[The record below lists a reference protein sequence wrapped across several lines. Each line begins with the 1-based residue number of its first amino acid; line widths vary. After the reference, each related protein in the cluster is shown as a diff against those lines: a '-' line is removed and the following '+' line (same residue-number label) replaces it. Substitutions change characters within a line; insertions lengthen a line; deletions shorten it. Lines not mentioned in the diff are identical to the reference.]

1 MIRYFYLGVFILAGL
16 AVGCSP
22 VRVYMEKN
30 EMARPD
36 AFQTFFVISEYYNSQ
51 AFNSPVL
58 EENLQKSLTE
68 GMEKFGYQLD
78 ANKPDLIVRYNTILT
93 DRKKEINNAP
103 MGPWGWGMNP
113 WMWGNP
119 WMMGPGMRGGYRVEK
134 YDMGEIVVDF
144 IDTRQDKV
152 VMRISAV
159 GEISK
164 PEQRSRNLKASV
176 EKILKEFAR
185 TMSSSS

>member
-1 MIRYFYLGVFILAGL
+1 
-16 AVGCSP
+16 
-22 VRVYMEKN
+22 
-30 EMARPD
+30 MARPD
-36 AFQTFFVISEYYNSQ
+36 AFQTFFVISEFYDAM

-58 EENLQKSLTE
+58 EENLQKRLTE

-78 ANKPDLIVRYNTILT
+78 SKKPDLIVRYNTLLT
-93 DRKKEINNAP
+93 DRKKEINSAP

-119 WMMGPGMRGGYRVEK
+119 WMMGPGMGGGFRVEK
-134 YDMGEIVVDF
+134 YDLGEVVVDF

-159 GEISK
+159 GEINK
-164 PEQRSRNLKASV
+164 PDQRSRNLKASV
-176 EKILKEFAR
+176 DKILKEFAR
-185 TMSSSS
+185 NISSRG